1 MERLRQGL
9 RTLGLVFPR
18 QAYRFLRRATRFLA
32 VSYRLCYTLHLLRN
46 RALVT
51 LSTYLLPSVVA
62 HLSRRSRRSPP
73 RQSLG
78 VVVRLLRLPF
88 RLRVCF
94 SVRRWQCR

>member
-9 RTLGLVFPR
+9 HTLGLVSPR
-18 QAYRFLRRATRFLA
+18 RAYRFLRRATRFLA
-32 VSYRLCYTLHLLRN
+32 ASYRLCYTLHLLRN

-62 HLSRRSRRSPP
+62 HLSRRSRRLQP

-78 VVVRLLRLPF
+78 IRLLRFPF

-94 SVRRWQCR
+94 SVHRWRCR

>member
-18 QAYRFLRRATRFLA
+18 RAYRFLRRATRFLA

-51 LSTYLLPSVVA
+51 LSIYLLPSVRISHTTRPA
-62 HLSRRSRRSPP
+62 
-73 RQSLG
+73 
-78 VVVRLLRLPF
+78 LRLY
-88 RLRVCF
+88 F
-94 SVRRWQCR
+94 S